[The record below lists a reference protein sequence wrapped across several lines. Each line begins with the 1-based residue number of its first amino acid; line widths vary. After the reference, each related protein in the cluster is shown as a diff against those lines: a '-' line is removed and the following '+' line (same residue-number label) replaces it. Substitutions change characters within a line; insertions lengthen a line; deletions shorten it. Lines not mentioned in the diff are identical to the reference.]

1 MMYVLNLSDLQ
12 IWVAESYM
20 NAGFGFRF
28 GIYVK
33 LLCLIDRRFRLA

>member
-1 MMYVLNLSDLQ
+1 MYVLNLSDLQ
-12 IWVAESYM
+12 IRVAESYM
-20 NAGFGFRF
+20 NAGFGF